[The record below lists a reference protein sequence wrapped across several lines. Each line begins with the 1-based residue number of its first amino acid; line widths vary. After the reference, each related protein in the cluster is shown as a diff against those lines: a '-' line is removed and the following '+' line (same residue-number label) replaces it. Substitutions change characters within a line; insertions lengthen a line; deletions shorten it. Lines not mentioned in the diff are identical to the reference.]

1 MEEKLT
7 VKTRD
12 GQTWE
17 IYVIMEFQVENYP
30 DDYIAYTFGEKN
42 GENVTSFISKMKE
55 DNNTIILDSI
65 HFCFQNTYIFIFPM
79 KVHIEMS
86 SVREFFFRLPSR

>member
-17 IYVIMEFQVENYP
+17 IYVIMEFQAENYP

-65 HFCFQNTYIFIFPM
+65 QDPKEWTNVKRTFDELLKNGGELEC
-79 KVHIEMS
+79 
-86 SVREFFFRLPSR
+86 

>member
-55 DNNTIILDSI
+55 DNNTIVLDSI
-65 HFCFQNTYIFIFPM
+65 QDPKEWTNVKRTFDELLKNGGELEC
-79 KVHIEMS
+79 
-86 SVREFFFRLPSR
+86 

>member
-17 IYVIMEFQVENYP
+17 IYVIMTFQVENYP
-30 DDYIAYTFGEKN
+30 DDYMAYTFGEKN
-42 GENVTSFISKMKE
+42 GENITSFISKMKE
-55 DNNTIILDSI
+55 DNNTITLDSI
-65 HFCFQNTYIFIFPM
+65 QDPKEWTCVKRVFDELLKNGGEVEC
-79 KVHIEMS
+79 
-86 SVREFFFRLPSR
+86 

>member
-42 GENVTSFISKMKE
+42 GENVTSFISKVKE
-55 DNNTIILDSI
+55 DNNTIVLDSI
-65 HFCFQNTYIFIFPM
+65 QDPKEWTNVKRTFDELLKNGGELEC
-79 KVHIEMS
+79 
-86 SVREFFFRLPSR
+86 

>member
-42 GENVTSFISKMKE
+42 GENATSFISKMKE

-65 HFCFQNTYIFIFPM
+65 QDPKEWTNVKRTFDELLKNGGELEC
-79 KVHIEMS
+79 
-86 SVREFFFRLPSR
+86 

>member
-1 MEEKLT
+1 MEETLT

-65 HFCFQNTYIFIFPM
+65 QDPKEWTNVKRTFDELLKNGGELEC
-79 KVHIEMS
+79 
-86 SVREFFFRLPSR
+86 

>member
-55 DNNTIILDSI
+55 ENNTIILDSI
-65 HFCFQNTYIFIFPM
+65 QDPKEWTNVKRTFDELLKNGGELEC
-79 KVHIEMS
+79 
-86 SVREFFFRLPSR
+86 

>member
-65 HFCFQNTYIFIFPM
+65 QDPKEWTNVKRTFDELLKDGGELEC
-79 KVHIEMS
+79 
-86 SVREFFFRLPSR
+86 

>member
-42 GENVTSFISKMKE
+42 GDASKLYTSRIREENGQYFFDAISDDEEWAKVQEVINKE
-55 DNNTIILDSI
+55 LNS
-65 HFCFQNTYIFIFPM
+65 
-79 KVHIEMS
+79 KKGE
-86 SVREFFFRLPSR
+86 

>member
-65 HFCFQNTYIFIFPM
+65 QDPKEWT
-79 KVHIEMS
+79 
-86 SVREFFFRLPSR
+86 SVKRTFDELLKDGGELEC

>member
-55 DNNTIILDSI
+55 DNNIIILDSI
-65 HFCFQNTYIFIFPM
+65 QDPKEWTNVKRTFDELLKNGGELEC
-79 KVHIEMS
+79 
-86 SVREFFFRLPSR
+86 

>member
-17 IYVIMEFQVENYP
+17 IYVIMEFQIENYP

-65 HFCFQNTYIFIFPM
+65 QDPKEWTNVKRTFDELLKNGGELEC
-79 KVHIEMS
+79 
-86 SVREFFFRLPSR
+86 

>member
-30 DDYIAYTFGEKN
+30 DDYIVYTFGEKN

-65 HFCFQNTYIFIFPM
+65 QDPKEWTNVKRTFDELLKNGGELEC
-79 KVHIEMS
+79 
-86 SVREFFFRLPSR
+86 

>member
-12 GQTWE
+12 GQKWE

-65 HFCFQNTYIFIFPM
+65 QDPKEWTNVKRTFDELLKDGGELEC
-79 KVHIEMS
+79 
-86 SVREFFFRLPSR
+86 

>member
-65 HFCFQNTYIFIFPM
+65 QVNTITNSGHNAKYFYITIY
-79 KVHIEMS
+79 VTCHYS
-86 SVREFFFRLPSR
+86 

>member
-30 DDYIAYTFGEKN
+30 DDYIAYTFGEKS
-42 GENVTSFISKMKE
+42 GENVTSFISKMKK

-65 HFCFQNTYIFIFPM
+65 QDPKEWT
-79 KVHIEMS
+79 
-86 SVREFFFRLPSR
+86 SVKKAFDELLKNGGELEC

>member
-1 MEEKLT
+1 MEEKLP

-17 IYVIMEFQVENYP
+17 IYVIIEFQVENYP

-65 HFCFQNTYIFIFPM
+65 QDPKEWTNVKRTFDELLKNGGELEC
-79 KVHIEMS
+79 
-86 SVREFFFRLPSR
+86 

>member
-65 HFCFQNTYIFIFPM
+65 QDPKEWTNVKRTFDELLKNGGELEC
-79 KVHIEMS
+79 
-86 SVREFFFRLPSR
+86 

>member
-17 IYVIMEFQVENYP
+17 IYVIIEFQVENYP

-65 HFCFQNTYIFIFPM
+65 QDPKEWTNVKRTFDELLKNGGELEC
-79 KVHIEMS
+79 
-86 SVREFFFRLPSR
+86 

>member
-55 DNNTIILDSI
+55 DNNTIILESI
-65 HFCFQNTYIFIFPM
+65 QDPKEWTNVKRTFDELLKNGGELEC
-79 KVHIEMS
+79 
-86 SVREFFFRLPSR
+86 

>member
-12 GQTWE
+12 GQTWK

-65 HFCFQNTYIFIFPM
+65 QDPKEWTNVKRTFDELLKNGGELEC
-79 KVHIEMS
+79 
-86 SVREFFFRLPSR
+86 

>member
-42 GENVTSFISKMKE
+42 GENITSFISKMKE

-65 HFCFQNTYIFIFPM
+65 QDPKEWT
-79 KVHIEMS
+79 
-86 SVREFFFRLPSR
+86 SVKRTFDELLKDGGELEC

>member
-30 DDYIAYTFGEKN
+30 DDYIAYTFGEKS

-65 HFCFQNTYIFIFPM
+65 QDPKEWT
-79 KVHIEMS
+79 
-86 SVREFFFRLPSR
+86 SVKKAFDELLKDGGELEC

>member
-65 HFCFQNTYIFIFPM
+65 QDPKEWT
-79 KVHIEMS
+79 
-86 SVREFFFRLPSR
+86 SVKKAFDELLKDGGELEC

>member
-55 DNNTIILDSI
+55 DNNTIILDSV
-65 HFCFQNTYIFIFPM
+65 QDPKEWT
-79 KVHIEMS
+79 
-86 SVREFFFRLPSR
+86 SVKKAFDELLKDGGELEC

>member
-55 DNNTIILDSI
+55 DNNAIVLDSI
-65 HFCFQNTYIFIFPM
+65 QDPKEWTNVKRTFDELLKNGGELEC
-79 KVHIEMS
+79 
-86 SVREFFFRLPSR
+86 

>member
-30 DDYIAYTFGEKN
+30 DDYKLGVDKGVFKIFCDILTF
-42 GENVTSFISKMKE
+42 S
-55 DNNTIILDSI
+55 
-65 HFCFQNTYIFIFPM
+65 
-79 KVHIEMS
+79 
-86 SVREFFFRLPSR
+86 

>member
-1 MEEKLT
+1 MVEKLS
-7 VKTRD
+7 VKLRYGHTFVFF
-12 GQTWE
+12 
-17 IYVIMEFQVENYP
+17 VIMVFQVENYP

-65 HFCFQNTYIFIFPM
+65 QDPKEWTNVKRTFDELLKNGGELEC
-79 KVHIEMS
+79 
-86 SVREFFFRLPSR
+86 

>member
-30 DDYIAYTFGEKN
+30 DDYIAYTFGEKS

-65 HFCFQNTYIFIFPM
+65 QDPKEWTNVKRTFDELLKNGGELEC
-79 KVHIEMS
+79 
-86 SVREFFFRLPSR
+86 

>member
-42 GENVTSFISKMKE
+42 GENITSFISKMKE

-65 HFCFQNTYIFIFPM
+65 QDPKEWTNVKRTFDELLKNGGELEC
-79 KVHIEMS
+79 
-86 SVREFFFRLPSR
+86 

>member
-65 HFCFQNTYIFIFPM
+65 QDPKEWTNVKRAFDELLKNGGELEC
-79 KVHIEMS
+79 
-86 SVREFFFRLPSR
+86 

>member
-17 IYVIMEFQVENYP
+17 IYVIMEFQVENYL

-65 HFCFQNTYIFIFPM
+65 QDPKEWT
-79 KVHIEMS
+79 
-86 SVREFFFRLPSR
+86 SVKRTFDELLKNGGELEC

>member
-65 HFCFQNTYIFIFPM
+65 QDPKEWTNVKRTFDELLKNGG
-79 KVHIEMS
+79 E
-86 SVREFFFRLPSR
+86 L

>member
-1 MEEKLT
+1 MEEKLA

-42 GENVTSFISKMKE
+42 RENVTSFISKMKE
-55 DNNTIILDSI
+55 DNNTIVLDSI
-65 HFCFQNTYIFIFPM
+65 QDPKEWTNVKRTFDELLKNGGKLEC
-79 KVHIEMS
+79 
-86 SVREFFFRLPSR
+86 

>member
-65 HFCFQNTYIFIFPM
+65 QDPKEWT
-79 KVHIEMS
+79 
-86 SVREFFFRLPSR
+86 SVKRTFDELLKGGGELEC

>member
-17 IYVIMEFQVENYP
+17 IYVIMECQVENYP

-65 HFCFQNTYIFIFPM
+65 QDPKEWTNVKRTFDELLKNGGELEC
-79 KVHIEMS
+79 
-86 SVREFFFRLPSR
+86 

>member
-1 MEEKLT
+1 MKEKLT

-65 HFCFQNTYIFIFPM
+65 QDPKEWTNVKRTFDELLKNGGELEC
-79 KVHIEMS
+79 
-86 SVREFFFRLPSR
+86 

>member
-1 MEEKLT
+1 MEKKLT

-65 HFCFQNTYIFIFPM
+65 QDPKEWTNVKRTFDELLKNGGELEC
-79 KVHIEMS
+79 
-86 SVREFFFRLPSR
+86 